1 MGVGGVVD
9 YAVLDRVCQMYAG
22 KVRLREISVRAGI
35 SLAQVCRYLVKAREL
50 GDVRAT
56 LRRPADSRSRG
67 QLLREMFEASDDGFV
82 AVDDAVEMFWPR
94 GVERPSTWRVLV
106 RLGVTHCRKRF
117 GMKVE
122 FDRGR
127 RGYVWV
133 RL

>member
-1 MGVGGVVD
+1 MVD
-9 YAVLDRVCQMYAG
+9 YAVLDRICQMYAG
-22 KVRLREISVRAGI
+22 KVRLREISVRAGV

-50 GDVRAT
+50 GDVRARS
-56 LRRPADSRSRG
+56 RRPVDSRSRG
-67 QLLREMFEASDDGFV
+67 EMLREMFEASDDGFV
-82 AVDDAVEMFWPR
+82 LVDDVVAMFWSP

-106 RLGVTHCRKRF
+106 RLAVTHCRKRY

-127 RGYVWV
+127 RGYGWV